1 MSQDSNAKINYL
13 LNIINSQRKPS
24 IINNPSISSNTN
36 RVRTKT
42 KTRTRTSPNSKTKI
56 KTKTMNTMKTNN
68 RNSILTETEELF
80 TNESQIIESFNS
92 NCTIVDSNSDFHD
105 KLHVYKSPIIDITK
119 YFSPTVESQMDLEL
133 IILNEYYLKTHQHHQ
148 EQQNDEDEDEDED
161 DELNYFYIDAHLK
174 YILSSLIDPMPSGY
188 QVLDV
193 NHSWM
198 IYWLL
203 NSYYLIQNPTMEI
216 NQSILDLI
224 VNKITKCIN
233 YGDSLSG
240 VPFDGIGGG
249 NNQLG
254 HLASTYAAIL
264 TLILT
269 DQYELLDNLRELIRD
284 WLLTLKKRS
293 SCGSGASFIMH
304 ENGEMD
310 ARSTYC
316 ALIII
321 NLLNLTNYE
330 ENSSSPEELDPL
342 IDGVENWLNS
352 CQTYEGGFS
361 NIPNTEAHG
370 GYTYCALAS
379 YFLLYENRKQFSSG
393 STSSSSRSRS
403 NIDWEKLLEWSVH
416 RQHELEGGVDGR
428 TNKLV
433 DACYG
438 FWIGGLSPLLQLI
451 IMNFS
456 QGQGQQQEVKVF
468 DEEKLRQYLL
478 IIAQDESGGFKDKPG
493 KQVDYYHTNYSLS
506 GLSILEHSYKFSQD
520 DEGRSLAFQIDV
532 EREEEERGGGRG
544 GDNFTNPIHPVFGI
558 PIKFV
563 KKCHDYFKLK
573 PISKP
578 KKRAEQ
584 KR

>member
-1 MSQDSNAKINYL
+1 MSQSQDPNDKINYL
-13 LNIINSQRKPS
+13 LNIINSQRKTPTVSSDSNSS
-24 IINNPSISSNTN
+24 IN
-36 RVRTKT
+36 RVRTKTNTKT
-42 KTRTRTSPNSKTKI
+42 KTRTRTSPKTKI
-56 KTKTMNTMKTNN
+56 KTKTMKINN
-68 RNSILTETEELF
+68 NNNQISTETTELF

-92 NCTIVDSNSDFHD
+92 NCTINTSFYSNSNPND

-133 IILNEYYLKTHQHHQ
+133 IILNEYYSKTHNHQ
-148 EQQNDEDEDEDED
+148 PQNDNDDDDDDDDDNDEDE
-161 DELNYFYIDAHLK
+161 LNHFYIDAHLK
-174 YILSSLIDPMPSGY
+174 YILSSLTNPMSSGY

-203 NSYYLIQNPTMEI
+203 NSYYLIQNPTLEI

-224 VNKITKCIN
+224 VDKISKCIN
-233 YGDSLSG
+233 YPDTLSSG
-240 VPFDGIGGG
+240 VFDGIGGG
-249 NNQLG
+249 INQLG

-269 DQYELLDNLRELIRD
+269 DQYELLNSLRELIRD
-284 WLLTLKKRS
+284 WLLTLKKNV
-293 SCGSGASFIMH
+293 GSGGASFIMH

-330 ENSSSPEELDPL
+330 DDNSIELVDPL

-379 YFLLYENRKQFSSG
+379 YFLLYNNWKQFSSEL
-393 STSSSSRSRS
+393 STT
-403 NIDWEKLLEWSVH
+403 NIDWGKLLEWSVY

-451 IMNFS
+451 VRS
-456 QGQGQQQEVKVF
+456 QGQVNHSVKIF
-468 DEEKLRQYLL
+468 DEEKLQQYLL
-478 IIAQDESGGFKDKPG
+478 IIAQEETGGFKDKPG

-506 GLSILEHSYKFSQD
+506 GLSILEHNYEFSQD
-520 DEGRSLAFQIDV
+520 KTFSLAFQIDINK
-532 EREEEERGGGRG
+532 EEE
-544 GDNFTNPIHPVFGI
+544 DNFTNPIHPVFGI
-558 PIKFV
+558 PINFV
-563 KKCHDYFKLK
+563 KKCHEYFKLK
-573 PISKP
+573 TISKP
-578 KKRAEQ
+578 KLNSKQRT
-584 KR
+584 